1 MRDYTEKIET
11 LKKQQEQAKELF
23 VKLQG
28 AIEVLTSMQE
38 EEPEKTEKKKEFFE
52 IIRGMYGEQKQ
63 YDC

>member
-1 MRDYTEKIET
+1 MRDYKEKIET

-38 EEPEKTEKKKEFFE
+38 EEPEKVEKKK
-52 IIRGMYGEQKQ
+52 
-63 YDC
+63 

>member
-1 MRDYTEKIET
+1 MRDYKEKIEA

-38 EEPEKTEKKKEFFE
+38 EEPEKVEKKE
-52 IIRGMYGEQKQ
+52 
-63 YDC
+63 

>member
-11 LKKQQEQAKELF
+11 LKSQQEQAKELF

-38 EEPEKTEKKKEFFE
+38 EEPEKEKKK
-52 IIRGMYGEQKQ
+52 
-63 YDC
+63 

>member
-11 LKKQQEQAKELF
+11 LKSQQEQAKELF

-38 EEPEKTEKKKEFFE
+38 EEPKKEKKK
-52 IIRGMYGEQKQ
+52 
-63 YDC
+63 

>member
-1 MRDYTEKIET
+1 MRDYKEKIET

-38 EEPEKTEKKKEFFE
+38 EEPEKAEKKK
-52 IIRGMYGEQKQ
+52 
-63 YDC
+63 

>member
-1 MRDYTEKIET
+1 MRDYKEKIET

-38 EEPEKTEKKKEFFE
+38 EEPKEDKEKKK
-52 IIRGMYGEQKQ
+52 
-63 YDC
+63 

>member
-1 MRDYTEKIET
+1 MRDYKEKIEA

-38 EEPEKTEKKKEFFE
+38 EEHKKKEKKK
-52 IIRGMYGEQKQ
+52 
-63 YDC
+63 